1 MATLSKSMGNKLHL
15 EVGNGSKSVVIGVYT
30 MGENV
35 RHEKWILN

>member
-15 EVGNGSKSVVIGVYT
+15 EVDDGSKSVVIGVCT

-35 RHEKWILN
+35 KYEK